1 MNCRTIVCRI
11 LLGFAL
17 TAPVLAEP
25 IAVHYPQGTVHGFL
39 TIHSE
44 DGAVLGYGEFN
55 QSVAGDRVTIRFTL
69 HFQDGSLDDETAV
82 FTQHRVIGFV
92 SDHHIQ
98 RGPFFKNAI
107 DARVESNGQV
117 SIATTG
123 EDGKVK
129 QESSYIALPADLANG
144 LVGPILYNISRS
156 TTGATVGMVLPVGK
170 GRLAKLHIT
179 PDHTESFTAVQGAT
193 RTATVFRIKVDL
205 GGIAGVVA
213 PMIGKQPADVMVW
226 LIEGTSPVIVRED
239 AQLAEGSPI
248 VSIQLAGTSFPLR

>member
-1 MNCRTIVCRI
+1 
-11 LLGFAL
+11 
-17 TAPVLAEP
+17 
-25 IAVHYPQGTVHGFL
+25 
-39 TIHSE
+39 
-44 DGAVLGYGEFN
+44 
-55 QSVAGDRVTIRFTL
+55 
-69 HFQDGSLDDETAV
+69 
-82 FTQHRVIGFV
+82 
-92 SDHHIQ
+92 
-98 RGPFFKNAI
+98 
-107 DARVESNGQV
+107 
-117 SIATTG
+117 
-123 EDGKVK
+123 
-129 QESSYIALPADLANG
+129 
-144 LVGPILYNISRS
+144 
-156 TTGATVGMVLPVGK
+156 MVLPVGK